1 MTDYD
6 RGEFV
11 RNRTI
16 TIDPC
21 ANGTFMVARGR
32 AGDMQL
38 INETMGFSSAADLI
52 RFLTSEYEVRPSLT
66 RAGQVSQAGD
76 KPHDH

>member
-21 ANGTFMVARGR
+21 ANGTFMVVRGL
-32 AGDMQL
+32 AGNML
-38 INETMGFSSAADLI
+38 INETMGFSSAADMLK
-52 RFLTSEYEVRPSLT
+52 FLNSEYEIST
-66 RAGQVSQAGD
+66 FAMRAGQATQAGD

>member
-16 TIDPC
+16 TIEPC
-21 ANGTFMVARGR
+21 ANGTFLVRQGDGPEGHHPFGMF
-32 AGDMQL
+32 AGG
-38 INETMGFSSAADLI
+38 MGFSSAADMI
-52 RFLTSEYEVRPSLT
+52 HFLQSEYSIDPR
-66 RAGQVSQAGD
+66 GQPEAPNDQAD
-76 KPHDH
+76 